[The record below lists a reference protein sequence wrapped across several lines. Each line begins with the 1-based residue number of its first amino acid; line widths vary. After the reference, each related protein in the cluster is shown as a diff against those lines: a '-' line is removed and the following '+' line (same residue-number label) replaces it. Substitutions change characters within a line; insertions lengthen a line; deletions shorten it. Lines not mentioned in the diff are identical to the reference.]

1 LSPDYVFVREEDA
14 EVKPVEDEAA
24 AAPLRRWGMR
34 ASLPKLK
41 RSSKTF
47 MGRFRKISAPNKNVE
62 PKNNKKSL
70 KQVCQTGGPRAAC
83 GPFACFV
90 RPE

>member
-1 LSPDYVFVREEDA
+1 MCNADYVFVREEDA
-14 EVKPVEDEAA
+14 EVKKPVEDEAA

-47 MGRFRKISAPNKNVE
+47 IGRFRKISAPNKNVE
-62 PKNNKKSL
+62 AKNNRKSL
-70 KQVCQTGGPRAAC
+70 KESH
-83 GPFACFV
+83 FLKI
-90 RPE
+90 